1 MLKAVFFDLD
11 GTLLS
16 LKDDEF
22 VKLYF
27 ELLTT
32 KMINFGFET
41 DDLIKNL
48 WVGNKLMY
56 KNDGSKT
63 NEQVFWDYFQTAYG
77 ETALNSKEE
86 FDKFYTNE
94 FKQIYKCIKENK
106 ISKEIV
112 KYVKE
117 QNLLCILSTNPLF
130 PKDCTITRMSFNDL
144 YEKDFDY
151 ITSYENSNYTK
162 PNPLYFKDLLDKFNL
177 KPEEVILFG
186 NNELEDAWCSKQLGI
201 DSYMIKDYL
210 ITSEKLENKVE
221 IITLNEVISTINK
234 EIIKRK

>member
-27 ELLTT
+27 KLITT
-32 KMINFGFET
+32 KMINYGFEVEE
-41 DDLIKNL
+41 LAKHL
-48 WVGNKLMY
+48 WAGNKLMY

-94 FKQIYKCIKENK
+94 FKQINQCIKENR

-112 KYVKE
+112 KFVKE
-117 QNLLCILSTNPLF
+117 NNLLCILSTNPLF
-130 PKDCTITRMSFNDL
+130 PKDCTLTRMSFNEL
-144 YEKDFDY
+144 YEHNFDY

-162 PNPLYFKDLLDKFNL
+162 PNPMYFKVLLDKFNL
-177 KPEEVILFG
+177 KPNEVILIG
-186 NNELEDAWCSKQLGI
+186 NNELEDAWCARQLGI
-201 DSYMIKDYL
+201 DSYLIKDYL
-210 ITSEKLENKVE
+210 ITSEKLEPKVPVISLE
-221 IITLNEVISTINK
+221 EVIPTIEK
-234 EIIKRK
+234 ELLNRK